1 MMRKKISDLV
11 IPTQGKLLVYSSVSG
26 NWKHDLPLQRE
37 LKKMLIKHWNHWKSS
52 TMHIL
57 RWFKDWHIGMDT
69 DDRWWVMGKVGGG
82 GGREVKVRDASAILN
97 GR

>member
-1 MMRKKISDLV
+1 MPPRGKIA
-11 IPTQGKLLVYSSVSG
+11 SG
-26 NWKHDLPLQRE
+26 
-37 LKKMLIKHWNHWKSS
+37 IKHIWESEMGSPSS
-52 TMHIL
+52 ARIIEDVDRALDALKVVYCAHGAAVEGL
-57 RWFKDWHIGMDT
+57 HIGMDT